1 MKLEKLELNDVNC
14 NCTSLCV
21 HVNTGS
27 RMFASSS
34 FKELYAAKHL
44 GNRKRGGGG
53 GSTNHIRSLLSPL
66 IFLATPPRLLL
77 LNNNILISNV
87 INNEYSICNACQ
99 EKQKRLFL

>member
-1 MKLEKLELNDVNC
+1 MKLEKLELNDVSC

-34 FKELYAAKHL
+34 FKEMYAAKHL
-44 GNRKRGGGG
+44 GNRKRGG

-77 LNNNILISNV
+77 KNNNILISNV

-99 EKQKRLFL
+99 EKQKQLFL

>member
-1 MKLEKLELNDVNC
+1 MKLEKLELNDVSC
-14 NCTSLCV
+14 SCTSLRV

-34 FKELYAAKHL
+34 FKEMYAAKHL
-44 GNRKRGGGG
+44 GNRKRGGGA
-53 GSTNHIRSLLSPL
+53 STNHIRSLLSPL
-66 IFLATPPRLLL
+66 IFLATPSRLLL

-99 EKQKRLFL
+99 EKQKQLFL